1 VHVLRQVL
9 CQEIP
14 EPQIELP
21 PAPEQTPGVTTR
33 KLYEDF
39 TAAAACAVCHKQI
52 NGVGFA
58 FENYDAVGGWRDKE
72 EGQTVDASGNLDLA
86 SGAHSYKNGVEFAKA
101 IAGTPEVRECVARN
115 WMRALL
121 RREERPDEGGSLKA
135 INEAFK
141 ASDYDLRALL
151 VAITKTRAFTHRNPA
166 N

>member
-1 VHVLRQVL
+1 M
-9 CQEIP
+9 
-14 EPQIELP
+14 
-21 PAPEQTPGVTTR
+21 
-33 KLYEDF
+33 
-39 TAAAACAVCHKQI
+39 
-52 NGVGFA
+52 
-58 FENYDAVGGWRDKE
+58 
-72 EGQTVDASGNLDLA
+72 
-86 SGAHSYKNGVEFAKA
+86 EFAKA

-135 INEAFK
+135 INEAFA